1 MKRSEPRGSAD
12 SPLIWAQP
20 MVRVDESKHF
30 VPFTGLGRVS
40 EFVDIVYV
48 TLIERLWFND
58 AGPIGR
64 HPFLPGD
71 DANTLS

>member
-1 MKRSEPRGSAD
+1 
-12 SPLIWAQP
+12 